1 VKIMMNMLKKFWM
14 EEDGGQVVE
23 WPLIA
28 AILALL
34 IIAAWAAFGTGL
46 TDILSALGTKLT
58 GAAGQVG
65 DATLPGGG

>member
-1 VKIMMNMLKKFWM
+1 MMKMLKKFWM

-34 IIAAWAAFGTGL
+34 IIAAWAAFGTG
-46 TDILSALGTKLT
+46 
-58 GAAGQVG
+58 
-65 DATLPGGG
+65 